1 MSARG
6 LFLFLAV
13 GIIWGTPYFFIA
25 LALEGFST
33 PSIVWIRVTLG
44 ALVLLPI
51 AIARGALKPALKAWP
66 WVLGFAVFEMVFPW
80 WFITEAEKSISSS
93 LAGLLVTSVPFIA
106 ALILGLMGE
115 RAAWHPMVILGL
127 VLGFS
132 GVLALVGID
141 AFAGHIELLPVL
153 MMLGAAVGYA
163 VAPIMADRNLKE
175 VPTLGAITV
184 SMAIV
189 SVVYAIP
196 ALRVLPA
203 ELQAS
208 PPTSSVIAV
217 IYLGLI
223 ASALAFMVFFS
234 LIKEVGPGR
243 AALITYVNVVV
254 AFLLGVVFLN
264 EPLTVGFLVGF
275 PLIVLGSFLA
285 ARSRGEYI
293 PKKKR
298 LVTEATGEIGIPEH
312 L

>member
-6 LFLFLAV
+6 LFLFLSAGV
-13 GIIWGTPYFFIA
+13 IWGTPYFFIA
-25 LALEGFST
+25 LAIEGFST

-51 AIARGALKPALKAWP
+51 AMARGALAPALKAWP

-93 LAGLLVTSVPFIA
+93 LAGLLVTTVPFIA
-106 ALILGLMGE
+106 ALTLGLMGE
-115 RAAWHPMVILGL
+115 RSAWHPMVILGL

-132 GVLALVGID
+132 GVVALVGID

-163 VAPIMADRNLKE
+163 VAPIMADRKLKD
-175 VPTLGAITV
+175 VPTLGVITL
-184 SMAIV
+184 SMAMV

-196 ALRVLPA
+196 ALTQLPA
-203 ELQAS
+203 EIQAS
-208 PPTSSVIAV
+208 PLTSSVIAV

-243 AALITYVNVVV
+243 ATLITYVNVVV

-264 EPLTVGFLVGF
+264 EPLTIGFIVGF
-275 PLIVLGSFLA
+275 PLIVIGSFLA
-285 ARSRGEYI
+285 SRSRGEYI

-298 LVTEATGEIGIPEH
+298 VVSEATGEIGIPEH

>member
-1 MSARG
+1 M
-6 LFLFLAV
+6 
-13 GIIWGTPYFFIA
+13 IWGTPYFFIA
-25 LALEGFST
+25 LAIEGFST

-51 AIARGALKPALKAWP
+51 AMARGALAPALKAWP

-93 LAGLLVTSVPFIA
+93 LAGLLVTTVPFIA
-106 ALILGLMGE
+106 ALTLGLMGE
-115 RAAWHPMVILGL
+115 RSAWHPMVILGL

-132 GVLALVGID
+132 GVVALVGID

-163 VAPIMADRNLKE
+163 VAPIMADRKLKD
-175 VPTLGAITV
+175 VPTLGVITL
-184 SMAIV
+184 SMAMV

-196 ALRVLPA
+196 ALTQLPA
-203 ELQAS
+203 EIQAS

-243 AALITYVNVVV
+243 ATLITYVNVVV

-264 EPLTVGFLVGF
+264 EPLTIGFIVGF
-275 PLIVLGSFLA
+275 PLIVIGSFLA
-285 ARSRGEYI
+285 SRSRGEYI

-298 LVTEATGEIGIPEH
+298 VVSEATGEIGIPEH